1 MDSPTNLSSNPSVRR
16 GPTLRGGRFRP
27 PIGKSVRIPRQRDSE
42 DEEESVG
49 LADAGVYENS
59 NEAYEMLEHTEKFE
73 TDLDEKPV
81 YHHGE
86 ETFGD
91 ILTHPKKEFH
101 DHQNRR
107 QSYKLKMNRWSLTH
121 HHTPNSGEDHQQER
135 LIGTE
140 PQHHIDYSLV
150 LHFRQL
156 KGNQRFVL
164 DHDTA
169 EDFCQKL
176 NFTAQEKIRFN
187 GVKDT
192 DGLTDFLYKIKRDF
206 SIKIHHK
213 GDFAHGEPGHHH
225 HHQQHNHPDNHTI
238 EFNDNLYV
246 EFKPKHNFHEV
257 VPVEQTRR
265 PFFQHPEPDLSA
277 DIGIE
282 KAASWLELFY
292 DLFFV
297 ATLTQFTHSHHIK
310 DWESLGLYAQWFV
323 ITWWAWCASSL
334 YTARFDTDDVVHHI
348 YRLIEM
354 CAVIG
359 MAGSSEYFLYS
370 PGYVYGYIALKG
382 VLALEYFVVLIVAL
396 LTKSKSRIALSL
408 YVAAN
413 LISIALWA
421 SSIVILGA
429 SIHRILWFLA
439 ILIEVL
445 VNVIVRSDKS
455 LSWAASHLAE
465 RLGLLSLIVLGE
477 NLMGLVSL
485 VSGAGNYLIV
495 VVPNFMAVFII
506 FGFFFMY
513 FEDFNKEIFLHN
525 KYHQIWVY
533 LHFPLHL
540 CQVAFGIS
548 LIDVL
553 KIYKYQLIRDHKL
566 PAEASSA
573 ESGSHGAGGESGSHG
588 ASGESS
594 SHGTGGESTS
604 HGAATGESTSHG
616 TTAGESSS
624 HETTTGESSSHGAAT
639 GESSS
644 HGAATGES
652 SSHGAA
658 TGESSSHGTTAGE
671 SSSHTTETPEA
682 NSASSSSAHHKAKR
696 AIQMTQPSHENDYNP
711 MEMARQIQ
719 EEQIRYH
726 ADKSSWPTTS
736 DHWTVWCK
744 YLAASAVVSTI
755 HLISSKE
762 NSYEHYYP
770 TLASNN
776 QHNHLVRRS
785 GAESSGSFQ
794 ESITQY
800 ELIFVYKTFLIFAG
814 LILILNSM
822 IKALNTKI
830 SDLYGKIIICARVI
844 NAIVLWSM
852 CALPFAQLDAIV
864 LLCTMTGSLI
874 FQAMVDLLD

>member
-1 MDSPTNLSSNPSVRR
+1 MDSSLNHQLSSASVRR

-27 PIGKSVRIPRQRDSE
+27 PIGRSMRIPKQQTSD

-49 LADAGVYENS
+49 LAGAGAYD
-59 NEAYEMLEHTEKFE
+59 NEAYEMHEKLE

-91 ILTHPKKEFH
+91 ILTHPQKEFH
-101 DHQNRR
+101 DHQERKQNFK
-107 QSYKLKMNRWSLTH
+107 SKMNRWSLTH
-121 HHTPNSGEDHQQER
+121 QHSGEDHQQER
-135 LIGTE
+135 LIGAET
-140 PQHHIDYSLV
+140 HHHRDYVLV
-150 LHFRQL
+150 LHFKQL
-156 KGNQRFVL
+156 KGNQKFVL

-169 EDFCQKL
+169 EDFSQRL
-176 NFTAQEKIRFN
+176 NFNPQEKIRFN

-213 GDFAHGEPGHHH
+213 GDFVHGELNHHH

-246 EFKPKHNFHEV
+246 EFKPKHNFHED

-277 DIGIE
+277 DIGVE

-310 DWESLGLYAQWFV
+310 DWSSLGLYAQWFI
-323 ITWWAWCASSL
+323 ITWWGWCASSL

-348 YRLIEM
+348 YRLVEM

-370 PGYVYGYIALKG
+370 TGYVYGYIALKG
-382 VLALEYFVVLIVAL
+382 VLAVEYFVVFVVAL
-396 LTKSKSRIALSL
+396 LTKSKSRLALSF
-408 YVAAN
+408 YVGAN

-421 SSIVILGA
+421 SSLVILET
-429 SIHRILWFLA
+429 SIHRLLWFFG

-485 VSGAGNYLIV
+485 VSEGGNHLII

-566 PAEASSA
+566 PAEEASSA
-573 ESGSHGAGGESGSHG
+573 ES
-588 ASGESS
+588 S
-594 SHGTGGESTS
+594 SHGEST
-604 HGAATGESTSHG
+604 HGTSTEATHGTSTEATHGTSTESTHSTGTEASHG
-616 TTAGESSS
+616 TSTESTHS
-624 HETTTGESSSHGAAT
+624 TGTEA
-639 GESSS
+639 
-644 HGAATGES
+644 
-652 SSHGAA
+652 
-658 TGESSSHGTTAGE
+658 SHGTETSAAATENTSESTA
-671 SSSHTTETPEA
+671 A
-682 NSASSSSAHHKAKR
+682 SSAHHKAKR
-696 AIQMTQPSHENDYNP
+696 AIHMIQSNQESDYNP
-711 MEMARQIQ
+711 IDMAMQIQ
-719 EEQIRYH
+719 EEQARYNTQ
-726 ADKSSWPTTS
+726 KSSWPTTS

-744 YLAASAVVSTI
+744 YMAVSAVMSTVQ
-755 HLISSKE
+755 LISSQE
-762 NSYEHYYP
+762 SEAEHP
-770 TLASNN
+770 TIASS
-776 QHNHLVRRS
+776 QHNHLMRRS
-785 GAESSGSFQ
+785 GGEGASFT

-830 SDLYGKIIICARVI
+830 SDLYGKIIIGSRVI

-864 LLCTMTGSLI
+864 LLCTLTGSLI
-874 FQAMVDLLD
+874 FQALVDLLD